1 MADATAVDRTD
12 DQPTDLAAEATRGAP
27 PSLSMDIPPNVTEG
41 LAGLQREKIA
51 KEGEVAARTFA
62 GLDRDRSRAERVF
75 NASGIGPDDIK
86 PWNAEAEFAKRTSD
100 PLERF
105 GSLASVV
112 GILGSAFTHQP
123 LINSLNASAA
133 AMEATKAGEV
143 ESYRQAH
150 EAWKDNAE
158 LVIKRQ
164 QMMHQHYQDA
174 LDLMKTDLVAGDA
187 KMRVLATQFGDK
199 QALFLTENGMN
210 PELMKLIEE
219 RNKASLEYAQHL
231 PAAMQ
236 AAEKQA
242 DLMES
247 TQGLQRGSP
256 EYVQAVHDWNARWD
270 PYATRR
276 AGTNSADQEFIRRF
290 YAENPNATTEEFT
303 AAFGEFKKGQ
313 KPEKTLTP
321 DQTFVQQFFAEHPN
335 ASTADF
341 GKAYDEF
348 KAKQKPAANAPVRT
362 PGRAN
367 QEEIDKR
374 IAAKEAAGMPHEQA
388 FREAHQEVAA
398 ETATV
403 TGNRR
408 EQLEG
413 HIQQYDNA
421 IALIDKNAK
430 VLEHYV
436 GAAGIAGRITRTGER
451 LSNIFGGN
459 QTDRVQFMRDI
470 EQIQAMAPQLLLD
483 RAGRPLSS
491 EAAKVTDIVAGINLG
506 DTTANTMRALK
517 DLKAVLRKMQQDAR
531 GRLEGKGAAPT
542 PAAAAP
548 ENPNAETPWLNDPVK
563 H

>member
-1 MADATAVDRTD
+1 
-12 DQPTDLAAEATRGAP
+12 
-27 PSLSMDIPPNVTEG
+27 
-41 LAGLQREKIA
+41 
-51 KEGEVAARTFA
+51 
-62 GLDRDRSRAERVF
+62 
-75 NASGIGPDDIK
+75 
-86 PWNAEAEFAKRTSD
+86 
-100 PLERF
+100 
-105 GSLASVV
+105 
-112 GILGSAFTHQP
+112 
-123 LINSLNASAA
+123 
-133 AMEATKAGEV
+133 
-143 ESYRQAH
+143 
-150 EAWKDNAE
+150 
-158 LVIKRQ
+158 
-164 QMMHQHYQDA
+164 
-174 LDLMKTDLVAGDA
+174 MKTDLVAGES

-276 AGTNSADQEFIRRF
+276 AGAASADQEFIRRYF
-290 YAENPNATTEEFT
+290 AENPNATTEEFT

-335 ASTADF
+335 ASTEDF
-341 GKAYDEF
+341 AKAYDEF

-362 PGRAN
+362 PGRAE
-367 QEEIDKR
+367 QEEIDTRVK
-374 IAAKEAAGMPHEQA
+374 KYEAEGMPHQEA
-388 FREAHQEVAA
+388 YDRAVREVKAVN
-398 ETATV
+398 ATI

-421 IALIDKNAK
+421 IALIDKNEK
-430 VLEHYV
+430 VLDRYV

-483 RAGRPLSS
+483 RAGRPLSA

-517 DLKAVLRKMQQDAR
+517 DLKVVLRKMQADAR
-531 GRLEGKGAAPT
+531 SRLEGKGAEPAPA
-542 PAAAAP
+542 PAAP
-548 ENPNAETPWLNDPVK
+548 ENPNADKPWINDPVK

>member
-1 MADATAVDRTD
+1 VVDATAVDRTD
-12 DQPTDLAAEATRGAP
+12 DQPTDLAAEATRGGP

-51 KEGEVAARTFA
+51 KEGEVVARTFA
-62 GLDRDRSRAERVF
+62 GLDRDRERAERVF
-75 NASGIGPDDIK
+75 NASSIGPDDIK

-143 ESYRQAH
+143 ESYKQAH

-174 LDLMKTDLVAGDA
+174 LDLMKTDLVAGES

-219 RNKASLEYAQHL
+219 RNKASLDYAQHL

-290 YAENPNATTEEFT
+290 YAERPDATTEEFT

-321 DQTFVQQFFAEHPN
+321 DQTFVQKFFDENPN

-341 GKAYDEF
+341 GKAFDEY

-374 IAAKEAAGMPHEQA
+374 IVAKEAAGMPHEQA
-388 FREAHQEVAA
+388 FREAHKEVASDV
-398 ETATV
+398 ATV

-436 GAAGIAGRITRTGER
+436 GAAGIAGRVTRTGER

-517 DLKAVLRKMQQDAR
+517 DLKVVLRKMQADAR
-531 GRLEGKGAAPT
+531 GRLEGKGTELA

-548 ENPNAETPWLNDPVK
+548 ETPNADAPWLNDPVK